1 MIGPSII
8 PIVVDT
14 DNALGSANK
23 NFFGGDVDDAFALAF
38 LLKRKTLISS
48 IYSVAGNTSAEVCHL
63 NNLEICA
70 KLQSNVRCYNGQVSV
85 HKLENKCNYLALGP
99 LTNLAGFL
107 RSGFL
112 PESVWMTL
120 GRINTLGFFPPYW
133 PVEFNAT
140 KDLTAFQTV
149 LNSDVRKVI
158 VPLDIAFDLKLRLDQ
173 KDRFQSTIIGR
184 YLWDH
189 SQRWAWRS
197 LLLKGR
203 FAFPVWDLVS
213 AVAITHPESIRTR
226 LGRGHFFKNGL
237 FLCDVENK
245 KGTFHNR
252 DEAVFSCD
260 IEIVTE
266 IDPALV
272 WNLFFNAL
280 QNP

>member
-38 LLKRKTLISS
+38 LLKSNTLISS
-48 IYSVAGNTSAEVCHL
+48 VYSVAGNASAEVCHL

-70 KLQSNVRCYNGQVSV
+70 KLQSNVRCYNGQLSIQMP
-85 HKLENKCNYLALGP
+85 ENKCHYLALGP

-107 RSGFL
+107 KRDCS
-112 PESVWMTL
+112 PESIWMTL
-120 GRINTLGFFPPYW
+120 GRINTLGFFPPIW

-140 KDLTAFQTV
+140 KDLAAFQTV
-149 LNSDVRKVI
+149 LNSGVRKII
-158 VPLDIAFDLKLRLDQ
+158 VPLDIAFQLKLKPDQ
-173 KDRFQSTIIGR
+173 KDRFQSTEIGR

-189 SQRWAWRS
+189 SRRWAWRNVF
-197 LLLKGR
+197 LKGR
-203 FAFPVWDLVS
+203 FAFPIWDLVS
-213 AVAITHPESIRTR
+213 AVAITNPESVQTR
-226 LGRGHFFKNGL
+226 PGRGYFFKNGL
-237 FLCDVENK
+237 FLCDVENRP
-245 KGTFHNR
+245 GTFHNR
-252 DEAVFSCD
+252 EKAIFSFE

-266 IDPALV
+266 IDIELV
-272 WNLFFNAL
+272 WDLFFKAL